1 MGTKLIHKTS
11 YHPEA
16 NGMVECFQRPLKAAI
31 RCHQH
36 DQWTS
41 VFPTV
46 LLGIRAAWREDLKT
60 TSAKLVN
67 GQHSRLPEKF
77 IEKTSENIEPAVFI
91 QKLRSHFRKLRP
103 TEARHHGEIKPFIF
117 KDLKTTDYVL
127 LLRGPKRNL
136 LQMPYEGPYEVISR
150 EEKSFAIKIKEKE
163 VTVSIDRLKPVYVI
177 NDTFPEYNNETPY
190 QIVVQ
195 VPEQH
200 QYPGEEN
207 KVQPPQKAD

>member
-1 MGTKLIHKTS
+1 MYSQNL
-11 YHPEA
+11 
-16 NGMVECFQRPLKAAI
+16 
-31 RCHQH
+31 
-36 DQWTS
+36 
-41 VFPTV
+41 
-46 LLGIRAAWREDLKT
+46 
-60 TSAKLVN
+60 
-67 GQHSRLPEKF
+67 RLPGEF
-77 IEKTSENIEPAVFI
+77 IKKTSENLEPGLIARELRGHVR
-91 QKLRSHFRKLRP
+91 QLRSAEVKR
-103 TEARHHGEIKPFIF
+103 HGEIKPFIF